1 MALINFL
8 WTINQKINEHAKK
21 FTQPYLTFAIF
32 GIITYPF
39 YYWLWQA
46 TSSHGYESLG
56 LRLIVVFLC
65 VLLALKEYWPEQCKV
80 FFPLFWYATLLYSLP
95 FLFTFFLLKNHMS
108 YTSSMNTMTVLVL
121 SILLLDFFSL
131 LIILT
136 LGITLGLFCF
146 FVTSETFALPQN
158 SMTIFITYG
167 SIIFFG
173 SIFSY
178 RKDQLKEREKRISAE
193 AANKAKSD
201 FISNMEHDLRT
212 PFAGIGGIA
221 GVLDSMYSEKYPELK
236 DLFKILVQSCTQWEN
251 IHNQIF
257 EVIETQ
263 QIIKIEKFYLQD
275 ELDKL
280 KELMEATSRMT
291 GIAFNIQYPPR
302 EDTGKIE
309 TDRLVIGLIISNLV
323 GNAFNFT
330 EKGSITVKIIHQTK
344 YFVIE
349 VTDTGIGIA
358 PDKLDYIF
366 EKFSKISRSNTY
378 GNVFKGMGLGL
389 YRAREDAAKIKGTI
403 SVKSEPDK
411 GSTFSVTLP
420 AHYHALK

>member
-1 MALINFL
+1 
-8 WTINQKINEHAKK
+8 
-21 FTQPYLTFAIF
+21 
-32 GIITYPF
+32 
-39 YYWLWQA
+39 
-46 TSSHGYESLG
+46 
-56 LRLIVVFLC
+56 
-65 VLLALKEYWPEQCKV
+65 
-80 FFPLFWYATLLYSLP
+80 
-95 FLFTFFLLKNHMS
+95 
-108 YTSSMNTMTVLVL
+108 MNTMSVLVL
-121 SILLLDFFSL
+121 SVLLLDLFSL
-131 LIILT
+131 FIILT
-136 LGITLGLFCF
+136 LGISLGVLCF
-146 FVTSETFALPQN
+146 FLTGETFALPQN
-158 SMTIFITYG
+158 AMSVFITYG
-167 SIIFFG
+167 SILFFG

-178 RKDQLKEREKRISAE
+178 RKDQLKERERRIAAE

-257 EVIETQ
+257 DVIETQ
-263 QIIKIEKFYLQD
+263 KTINIECFYLQD

-280 KELMEATSRMT
+280 KDLMQAKSHVS

-302 EDTGKIE
+302 EETGQIE
-309 TDRLVIGLIISNLV
+309 TDRLLISLIISNLV

-330 EKGSITVKIIHQTK
+330 EKGSITVKIIHQKK

-389 YRAREDAAKIKGTI
+389 YRAREDAAKIKGTV
-403 SVKSEPDK
+403 SVKSIPGT